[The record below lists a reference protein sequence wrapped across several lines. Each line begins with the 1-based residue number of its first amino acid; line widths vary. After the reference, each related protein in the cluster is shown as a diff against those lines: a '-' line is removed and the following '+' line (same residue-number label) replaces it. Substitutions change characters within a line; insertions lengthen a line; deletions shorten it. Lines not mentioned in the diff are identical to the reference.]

1 MCTHIESNQLLCPGK
16 FCKHYAYLSLIFYL
30 PFNSCSVYRLRWVIS
45 IHLSSLI
52 NSQNYQ
58 WSVNQS
64 NYLLHEDAITVR
76 NDYRCSNLVYNGLL
90 LMSLPLCY
98 FARGFISPLCA
109 IIFSVLSAFWVSLF
123 LFLVSSCYASIFFSL
138 SFPLFIFF
146 RLLFLWTWPCPFPW
160 QVSPW
165 ASLDTSNTQNIPDP
179 AKEDEPFPTTRGQ
192 LPRPACPFRYS
203 FPHAVTPRR
212 TMLESELE
220 NLWRAVISPEVL
232 QHPRLCCNSGIRLR
246 WYNISHRHR
255 VTEG

>member
-1 MCTHIESNQLLCPGK
+1 MLWYYALYLLNHVCTHIESNQLLCPGK

-98 FARGFISPLCA
+98 FARGFISPFLSKSYARLYLVFFLLSGFLC
-109 IIFSVLSAFWVSLF
+109 
-123 LFLVSSCYASIFFSL
+123 SCSWFHPAMRLFFSL
-138 SFPLFIFF
+138 SLS
-146 RLLFLWTWPCPFPW
+146 LFLSFSVFFFYGHGRAHFLGKW
-160 QVSPW
+160 V
-165 ASLDTSNTQNIPDP
+165 
-179 AKEDEPFPTTRGQ
+179 RGQ
-192 LPRPACPFRYS
+192 VWTRVTRRIFQIRRKRTNHFPPREDNYPARPAHSAIP
-203 FPHAVTPRR
+203 
-212 TMLESELE
+212 
-220 NLWRAVISPEVL
+220 SPTQSRPAAPCWSRSWKTCDVL
-232 QHPRLCCNSGIRLR
+232 
-246 WYNISHRHR
+246 
-255 VTEG
+255 